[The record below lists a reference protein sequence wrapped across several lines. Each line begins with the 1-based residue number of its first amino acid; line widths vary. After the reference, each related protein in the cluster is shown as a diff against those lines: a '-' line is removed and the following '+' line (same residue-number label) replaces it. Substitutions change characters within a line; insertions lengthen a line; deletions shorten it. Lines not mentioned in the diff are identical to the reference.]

1 MTLLGPETGRTR
13 LLNVL
18 SIFAEPNA
26 LSVSR
31 WDYTNS
37 LPSRVERVF
46 ESCGFL
52 NHERDLARVSS
63 PFAERPSNDSASLRA
78 QTHDV

>member
-1 MTLLGPETGRTR
+1 MTMSGPKTGGAR
-13 LLNVL
+13 LLNGP
-18 SIFAEPNA
+18 SIFAEPSA

-31 WDYTNS
+31 WEYTNS

-52 NHERDLARVSS
+52 NHERDLARVS
-63 PFAERPSNDSASLRA
+63 PPPAERPSNGSASLTA